1 MFCQTLP
8 YKAQVFLAGTDYFS
22 NVAFEGWNNNPHR
35 GSDPVRNIYVYDD
48 SAHGFVNFMSL
59 RGACRKVSANE
70 LGNRLAV
77 IQAIPGKEHGENVLS
92 MWIFDADRK
101 KIIDVN
107 NVYDFKWLR
116 NDSIVFVSGSA
127 SEDNEIGGFSPTG
140 TWILSL
146 RSKKPQK
153 IFDEGYWISVD
164 ERSHT
169 IYIDNYWKVY
179 AFDYSIGVLHETK
192 LNGNCFSPNGK
203 YYYRSRSVYWPFVL
217 YEASSNRP
225 VKVSGIDSSAE
236 YALWLNQREETLV
249 AGNYYGEKK
258 IIDVG
263 TSKTLGYISG
273 KIIGFTKER
282 NAEAIV
288 IKDKRH
294 FKSLSAS
301 KVEKIKLN

>member
-1 MFCQTLP
+1 
-8 YKAQVFLAGTDYFS
+8 
-22 NVAFEGWNNNPHR
+22 
-35 GSDPVRNIYVYDD
+35 
-48 SAHGFVNFMSL
+48 
-59 RGACRKVSANE
+59 
-70 LGNRLAV
+70 
-77 IQAIPGKEHGENVLS
+77 
-92 MWIFDADRK
+92 MWIFDSDRK

-107 NVYDFKWLR
+107 NVYDFKWLH

-146 RSKKPQK
+146 RSKKSHK

-179 AFDYSIGVLHETK
+179 AYDYSMGVLHETE

-273 KIIGFTKER
+273 KIIGFMKER